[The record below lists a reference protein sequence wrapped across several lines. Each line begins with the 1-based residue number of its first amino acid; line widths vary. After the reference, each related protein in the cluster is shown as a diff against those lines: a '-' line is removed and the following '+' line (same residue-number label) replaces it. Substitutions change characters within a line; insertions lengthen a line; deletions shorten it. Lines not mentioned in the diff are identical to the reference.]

1 MDKVCRHPYT
11 RCAASRRSADD
22 RCLLLTKIA
31 IVVTAILLGF
41 MLIFV
46 GAFVWLP
53 NLISENVKDSAEDVA
68 LSLYDRTL
76 KAMPAAASASPE
88 PAVQP
93 AAAQPAPSEEAQP
106 EEAAPEDTAPEDAPA
121 FQFPRDS
128 FADALK
134 LNEDIVGRISMD
146 AANIHYLVVQGDDN
160 EYYLRRGYDR
170 KKTRSGA
177 IFLDYRCAIGPEP
190 LKGHLILYGHN
201 MKKGTMFHNLM
212 KYKDEQFFRENRI
225 FRFDTLYADHEWEIF
240 SAYVT
245 DTSFY
250 YIDTAFKDD
259 AEWLSFLQTIQS
271 KSLFPTD
278 TVLTADDV
286 VLTLSTCT
294 YEFDDARFAVH
305 ARLIK

>member
-1 MDKVCRHPYT
+1 LDKVCRHSHT
-11 RCAASRRSADD
+11 GCAASRRSADD

-31 IVVTAILLGF
+31 IAVTAILLGF

-53 NLISENVKDSAEDVA
+53 NLISKNVKDPAEDVA
-68 LSLYDRTL
+68 LALYDRTL
-76 KAMPAAASASPE
+76 EAMTSAAPAPPKPS
-88 PAVQP
+88 VQP
-93 AAAQPAPSEEAQP
+93 AVVQSVPSEEP
-106 EEAAPEDTAPEDAPA
+106 PPEDTDPEDNPD

-134 LNEDIVGRISMD
+134 LNEDVVGRISMD
-146 AANIHYLVVQGDDN
+146 AADIHYLVVQGDDN

-177 IFLDYRCAIGPEP
+177 IFLDYRCTIGPEP

-250 YIDTAFKDD
+250 YIDTTFRDD

-278 TVLTADDV
+278 TVLTAGDV

>member
-1 MDKVCRHPYT
+1 LDKVCRHPHT
-11 RCAASRRSADD
+11 SCAASRRSADD

-31 IVVTAILLGF
+31 IAVTAILLGF

-46 GAFVWLP
+46 GKFVWLP
-53 NLISENVKDSAEDVA
+53 NLISKNVKDPAEDVA
-68 LSLYDRTL
+68 LALYNRTL
-76 KAMPAAASASPE
+76 LPQPAAASAQPE

-93 AAAQPAPSEEAQP
+93 AFVQPAPL
-106 EEAAPEDTAPEDAPA
+106 EEAALEGTTPEDNPA

-128 FADALK
+128 FADALN
-134 LNEDIVGRISMD
+134 LNEDVVGRISMD
-146 AANIHYLVVQGDDN
+146 AADIHYLVVQGDDN

-177 IFLDYRCAIGPEP
+177 IFLDYRCTIGPEP

-250 YIDTAFKDD
+250 YIDTTFRDD

-278 TVLTADDV
+278 TVLTAGDV

>member
-1 MDKVCRHPYT
+1 VKEWILDKAYRRPRGQNT
-11 RCAASRRSADD
+11 APRRSASE
-22 RCLLLTKIA
+22 RRLLLTKIA

-41 MLIFV
+41 MLILV

-53 NLISENVKDSAEDVA
+53 RLISESTEAADDATA
-68 LSLYDRTL
+68 LKLYDETL
-76 KAMPAAASASPE
+76 QTLPTPTAVPPE
-88 PAVQP
+88 PT
-93 AAAQPAPSEEAQP
+93 AQPAFGQPEESEEAP
-106 EEAAPEDTAPEDAPA
+106 V

-128 FADALK
+128 FASVLEV
-134 LNEDIVGRISMD
+134 NEDIVGRISID
-146 AANIHYLVVQGDDN
+146 ALDINYLVTQGTDN
-160 EYYLRRGYDR
+160 DRYLHVGYDG
-170 KKTRSGA
+170 KKSSSGA
-177 IFLDYRCAIGPEP
+177 IFLDYRCAIGPDP

-212 KYKDEQFFRENRI
+212 QYKDEQFFFGHRV

-250 YIDTAFKDD
+250 YIETAFKDD
-259 AEWLSFLQTIQS
+259 ADWLSFLQTVQS

-278 TVLTADDV
+278 TALSADDV

-294 YEFDDARFAVH
+294 YEFDDARFVVH
-305 ARLIK
+305 ARLVK

>member
-1 MDKVCRHPYT
+1 M
-11 RCAASRRSADD
+11 RCAAPRRPADG

-31 IVVTAILLGF
+31 IAVTAILLGF
-41 MLIFV
+41 MLVFV

-53 NLISENVKDSAEDVA
+53 RFISENIKDPAEDVA
-68 LSLYDRTL
+68 LTLYDRTL
-76 KAMPAAASASPE
+76 KTMPAAASAPPE
-88 PAVQP
+88 PAGQMAFVQP
-93 AAAQPAPSEEAQP
+93 APLEEGIP
-106 EEAAPEDTAPEDAPA
+106 EVAAPKETAPEEVPA

-128 FADALK
+128 FADVLE
-134 LNEDIVGRISMD
+134 LNEDVVGRISMD

-170 KKTRSGA
+170 KTTRSGA
-177 IFLDYRCAIGPEP
+177 IFLDYRCTIGPEP

-212 KYKDEQFFRENRI
+212 KYKDEQFFLENRI

-250 YIDTAFKDD
+250 YIDTTFKDD

-271 KSLFPTD
+271 KSFFPTD
-278 TVLTADDV
+278 TVLMADDV

-294 YEFDDARFAVH
+294 YEFDDARFSVH